1 MSNQRLKAC
10 HSDCWFSTSILSLT
24 SPNDCRQVIVDVE
37 QTAHSVFPETPILD
51 EKLPTELEDRQ
62 NLVALYP
69 ILKELSIKVSWA
81 NGWHVVS
88 ALGSD
93 QSLRR
98 FTDGLKCLWESFVFS
113 PHKITATPVSAWMH
127 GPSPHPR
134 PHSPPHPPCPENLS
148 STDTSELPFRASKW
162 SILYL

>member
-69 ILKELSIKVSWA
+69 ILKELSIKVS
-81 NGWHVVS
+81 
-88 ALGSD
+88 
-93 QSLRR
+93 
-98 FTDGLKCLWESFVFS
+98 
-113 PHKITATPVSAWMH
+113 
-127 GPSPHPR
+127 
-134 PHSPPHPPCPENLS
+134 
-148 STDTSELPFRASKW
+148 
-162 SILYL
+162 